1 MFYVKM
7 IVQAPDDAALS
18 ETLLAIMNKRWEFIP
33 LTTSGGNKAQRF
45 TAADDWV
52 FSPNIDSY
60 NSAEAKARFQGI
72 DKVFDSGTGYYEAI
86 KVWDSANIA
95 QNFVA
100 AIQSLN
106 LTGVTI
112 SYEGEIDPT
121 AV

>member
-7 IVQAPDDAALS
+7 IVQAPDDTVLS
-18 ETLLAIMNKRWEFIP
+18 ETLLAIMNKRWEFVP
-33 LTTSGGNKAQRF
+33 LNTSGGNKAQRF
-45 TAADDWV
+45 TTNGDWV

-86 KVWDSANIA
+86 KVWDSATVA
-95 QNFVA
+95 QDFAA
-100 AIQSLN
+100 AIHSLN
-106 LTGVTI
+106 LPGVTI
-112 SYEGEIDPT
+112 SYEGTTDPT